1 MRTTGKLAIVAAVV
15 AGAAVPM
22 TAPASAQASAAGGWE
37 AYHGLTTK
45 QSVERATRLMKQ
57 GYRPITVNVSDGE
70 RYAAV
75 WEKGGSPDQ
84 YGIWQGMSASG
95 YQKRFD
101 AAMKQGGQ
109 PVSVSATGPAGS
121 AVFAAVFEK
130 KRGAFLA
137 KSNLKGSVFAAYNK
151 HAEANGLAL
160 TSVDAYGTP
169 GDVRY
174 AAVWSAN
181 TGGEWYYSYGKNKQ
195 QHAAEFKAR
204 KAKGF
209 RPVRVAVAPDG
220 TYTAV
225 WRKDGVKS
233 WAHYVDMTAADYQ
246 ARTTALK
253 AKGLHPVQVNA
264 ENGVYAA
271 IWQ

>member
-181 TGGEWYYSYGKNKQ
+181 TGGAS
-195 QHAAEFKAR
+195 
-204 KAKGF
+204 
-209 RPVRVAVAPDG
+209 G
-220 TYTAV
+220 TTP
-225 WRKDGVKS
+225 
-233 WAHYVDMTAADYQ
+233 T
-246 ARTTALK
+246 ARTSSSTRPSSRPGRPRGSGRSGSRWRLTGRTRRCGARTASSP
-253 AKGLHPVQVNA
+253 GP
-264 ENGVYAA
+264 
-271 IWQ
+271 ITWT